1 MSNVNT
7 IKEKVK
13 AIQPELIGIRRHLHA
28 NPELSFQE
36 FETSKYVRSVLE
48 KHNIKYTSGWVK
60 TGIVAE
66 IGNGKSTN
74 TVAIRGDMDA
84 LPIHEK
90 NLTEYRSQ
98 NEGVMHACGHD
109 VHTTCALGAAI
120 ILKQLE
126 SEING
131 KILIVF
137 QPGEEV
143 LPGGASLML
152 KEGALGNPLPKAI
165 IGLHVFPEME
175 SGNLGFRKGE
185 YMASSDEI
193 FITVKGKGGHAAMKN
208 QYNNPLTIAAEVLL
222 ALETAF
228 NESNTKDK
236 TNKPT
241 VLAFGK
247 IEGKGAT
254 NVIPDTVEIAGTF
267 RAMDENWRMKAHEL
281 IQTICHDVC
290 LKRNASVLVN
300 INKGYP
306 ALTNNEKITQGCIHA
321 AEEIIGKEHVLP
333 LEIRMTAEDF
343 AYYAQVIPACF
354 FRLGTRNETKKI
366 ISPVHTAT
374 FDIDESAIEI
384 GVNALVNIAL
394 TQIAS
399 V

>member
-1 MSNVNT
+1 MININI
-7 IKEKVK
+7 IKDKTK
-13 AIQPELIGIRRHLHA
+13 AINANLVAIRRHLHA
-28 NPELSFQE
+28 HPELSFAEYQ
-36 FETSKYVRSVLE
+36 TSEYIKSILD
-48 KHNIKYTSGWVK
+48 KHAIKYTSGWVK

-66 IGNGKSTN
+66 IGKKDSKKII
-74 TVAIRGDMDA
+74 AIRGDIDA

-90 NLTEYRSQ
+90 NLCEYKST

-109 VHTTCALGAAI
+109 VHTTCALGAGI

-126 SEING
+126 SEIDG

-152 KEGALGNPLPKAI
+152 KEGALGNPLPKSI

-175 SGNLGFRKGE
+175 VGNVGFREGE

-193 FITVKGKGGHAAMKN
+193 YLTIKGKGGHAAMKN

-222 ALETAF
+222 ALEKEF
-228 NESNTKDK
+228 NEENTENETSN
-236 TNKPT
+236 PT

-254 NVIPDTVEIAGTF
+254 NVIPDCVEIAGTF
-267 RAMDENWRMKAHEL
+267 RALDEQWRSKAHEL
-281 IQTICHDVC
+281 IKEVC
-290 LKRNASVLVN
+290 ERVCKLRNAEVNVN
-300 INKGYP
+300 IVKGYP
-306 ALTNNEKITQGCIHA
+306 ALTNNTELTKNCQA
-321 AEEIIGKEHVLP
+321 AAKEILGENSVHELA
-333 LEIRMTAEDF
+333 IRMTAEDF

-354 FRLGTRNETKKI
+354 FRLGTRNESKKI

-374 FDIDESAIEI
+374 FDIDENALEV
-384 GVNALVNIAL
+384 GVNSMVWLAIKNLA
-394 TQIAS
+394 
-399 V
+399 